1 MEIKRCGSRPS
12 VKRPA
17 ENFTGSVRID
27 SLFDP
32 PDPARTFGAMVTV
45 RAGCGHGVAYPSA
58 RADAN
63 NHFWIRLDT
72 MLGRTQHRD
81 DREVPIEDVAGL
93 ATRLPFQRPPAFRA
107 ASQSSPLRGCA
118 EQRS

>member
-45 RAGCGHGVAYPSA
+45 RAGCAHGVAYPSA
-58 RADAN
+58 RAGAN

-72 MLGRTQHRD
+72 MLGRTQEIR
-81 DREVPIEDVAGL
+81 PGDVV
-93 ATRLPFQRPPAFRA
+93 
-107 ASQSSPLRGCA
+107 
-118 EQRS
+118 